1 MQSTV
6 VFDDFKLIYRCG
18 GSVGIGID
26 PHQTSLLTVG
36 RDELPSGP
44 ENGTGIVREK
54 QINAI

>member
-6 VFDDFKLIYRCG
+6 VYSDFKLIYRCG

-36 RDELPSGP
+36 KSELPSGP
-44 ENGTGIVREK
+44 ENEPNILLEIEK
-54 QINAI
+54 NAI